1 MTHKKSKSVIASAV
15 SLALTSMMLAGGA
28 YAGVI
33 QNTNTT
39 PGAPLGS
46 CGTTQ
51 AATEGCVGA
60 MDLANV
66 ETKIYKADGTL
77 LGTFNKTSGAYPAM
91 GLADYFISLV
101 MSGATEVAKLSGK
114 VWPVGEPMAVKAV
127 VGDLKTKEGKPNNC
141 IINTSFLS
149 ADKNNG
155 VSGYLDTANPVP
167 VICSSDFQSHKR
179 FKIPMQPASLD
190 PANTP
195 IDLVFN
201 VYDESAAGNPAG
213 LPSLPL
219 AKPTDPPIVVNPNTN
234 NLRYYTVFSKINNYT
249 GKRLAGYKVVV
260 GMGVG
265 SAFKSASELG
275 IADKLHLS
283 IGAGEGWSDGTNA
296 LPNGTDLVDDEGMA
310 SFSHGLFGGIDNKHW
325 FANGFF
331 DERTAGFNVAQK
343 CTTAAGADASC
354 PPNYPNPLYNNT
366 LPATDTVYSTT
377 KLASNYNGPVVP
389 AGTPGMPWGDWLPFG
404 WEPKGIYWDF
414 DNDPTTD
421 ADIVAWWNGT
431 TWVKNYDSGFAPVSA
446 AEFNTWA
453 NDPLYAI
460 DTIEDALNL
469 GISYTLKVGDN
480 IDGDNDPATNPKIT
494 IRIIPIAA
502 ADQTAP
508 VWVGTTPSPLVP
520 PDTTTPTPT
529 LPPDT
534 TTPTPTLPP
543 VVSSSGGGGGG
554 GCAIGND
561 GRFDPTLP
569 AMLFAGLG
577 FLGWRRYKAG
587 K

>member
-1 MTHKKSKSVIASAV
+1 MTHKKSKTVIASAV
-15 SLALTSMMLAGGA
+15 SLALASMMLAGGA

-46 CGTTQ
+46 CGSTQ
-51 AATEGCVGA
+51 AATEGCIGA

-77 LGTFNKTSGAYPAM
+77 LGDFNKTTGAYPVM
-91 GLADYFISLV
+91 GLADYFVSLV
-101 MSGATEVAKLSGK
+101 MSGTTEVAKLAGK
-114 VWPVGEPMAVKAV
+114 VWPVGEPMAVKSV
-127 VGDLKTKEGKPNNC
+127 VGDMKTKEGKPNNC
-141 IINTSFLS
+141 IINTAFLS
-149 ADKNNG
+149 ADKNPTG

-179 FKIPMQPASLD
+179 FKIPMLPASLD

-201 VYDESAAGNPAG
+201 VVDEANALTPNPAG
-213 LPSLPL
+213 LPGDATSNPL
-219 AKPTDPPIVVNPNTN
+219 K
-234 NLRYYTVFSKINNYT
+234 LRPYQVFSKINNYT

-260 GMGVG
+260 GINTG
-265 SAFKSASELG
+265 SAFQSASEAG
-275 IADKLHLS
+275 IADKLHISL
-283 IGAGEGWSDGTNA
+283 GVGEGYSDGASPAPDGSN
-296 LPNGTDLVDDEGMA
+296 LLEDDGGLA
-310 SFSHGLFGGIDNKHW
+310 SFSHGLFGPIDKH
-325 FANGFF
+325 FPAVGFF
-331 DERTAGFNVAQK
+331 DERSAGFNVAQK
-343 CTTAAGADASC
+343 CTTAAGADATC
-354 PPNYPNPLYNNT
+354 PPDYSNPVYSNK
-366 LPATDTVYSTT
+366 LPATDTIYSTAV
-377 KLASNYNGPVVP
+377 LPSNYNGPVVP
-389 AGTPGMPWGDWLPFG
+389 AGTPGFPWGDWLPYG
-404 WEPKGIYWDF
+404 MEPKGIYWDF

-421 ADIVAWWNGT
+421 ADVVAWWNGSA
-431 TWVKNYDSGFAPVSA
+431 WVKNYASGFAPVSA
-446 AEFNTWA
+446 EEFNAWA
-453 NDPLYAI
+453 SDKTCGTASAPYSCYAI

-469 GISYTLKVGDN
+469 GINYILKVGD
-480 IDGDNDPATNPKIT
+480 GLPSKIT
-494 IRIIPIAA
+494 VRIIPIVA

-508 VWVGTTPSPLVP
+508 VWVDTTPPALVP
-520 PDTTTPTPT
+520 APTTPTETTPTPT
-529 LPPDT
+529 V
-534 TTPTPTLPP
+534 P
-543 VVSSSGGGGGG
+543 VVSSSSGGGG